1 MKIKEKTYGDV
12 QVISLEGNLIGE
24 PEVSQV
30 QQAVSNLLEDDLK
43 KKIVVDLAKVKCVNS
58 SGLGILIAF
67 SASVK
72 NGGGDLCL
80 ARMNDH
86 VQSLF
91 MVTHLVRI
99 FRMYES
105 LERAVSSFN

>member
-12 QVISLEGNLIGE
+12 QVISLEGDLLGE
-24 PEVSQV
+24 PAVSQV
-30 QQAVSNLLEDDLK
+30 QIAIRDLLEHDVK
-43 KKIVVDLAKVKCVNS
+43 KKIVLDLAKVRCMNS

-67 SASVK
+67 LTSVK
-72 NGGGDLCL
+72 NRGGDLCL

-86 VQSLF
+86 VESLF
-91 MVTHLVRI
+91 MVTRLVRV

-105 LERAVSSFN
+105 VKRAVSSFL